1 MPDVL
6 PVETRE
12 WLKTQQHCTKCFP
25 LEDSVKLYSE
35 GKSYP
40 RGEVNYAVRTTLEHP
55 QTPEQRAAMSATRH
69 EQPEVK
75 PKRQPK
81 PAVAPGVEVPL
92 ESVLKY
98 TKSGNINTQSTLGKV
113 ADLALSAG
121 CEVKAGRSEALT
133 WIQGAHHGLRF
144 SVAGTTVMM
153 NGRVVPKEELLIR
166 LEEMA

>member
-1 MPDVL
+1 MIDAL
-6 PVETRE
+6 PPETRE
-12 WLKTQQHCTKCFP
+12 WLKTQRHCDKCFP
-25 LEDSVKLYSE
+25 LEDAVKLYSE

-40 RGEVNYAVRTTLEHP
+40 RGEVDYAVRTEIEYP
-55 QTPEQRAAMSATRH
+55 QTPEQLALMRRSRPA
-69 EQPEVK
+69 PVEVK

-81 PAVAPGVEVPL
+81 PAVASGVEVPL
-92 ESVLKY
+92 ETVLKY
-98 TKSGNINTQSTLGKV
+98 TKGGTINTQSTMGKV

-121 CEVKAGRSEALT
+121 CEVKAGKSEALT

-166 LEEMA
+166 LEEIA

>member
-6 PVETRE
+6 PPEMRE
-12 WLKTQQHCTKCFP
+12 WLKTQQHCEKCFP
-25 LEDSVKLYSE
+25 LSDAVKLYSG

-40 RGEVNYAVRTTLEHP
+40 SGAADMKVRTVLKYP
-55 QTPEQRAAMSATRH
+55 QIPEQRAVASMARR
-69 EQPEVK
+69 EPPEVK

-81 PAVAPGVEVPL
+81 PPVAPGVEVPL

-98 TKSGNINTQSTLGKV
+98 TKAGNISTQSTMGKV
-113 ADLALSAG
+113 VDLALSAG
-121 CEVKAGRSEALT
+121 CEVKAGRSEAIT

-144 SVAGTTVMM
+144 SVTGSTVTM
-153 NGRVVPKEELLIR
+153 NGRIVPKEELLIR

>member
-1 MPDVL
+1 M
-6 PVETRE
+6 TR
-12 WLKTQQHCTKCFP
+12 CTKCFP
-25 LEDSVKLYSE
+25 LEDAVKLYSE

-40 RGEVNYAVRTTLEHP
+40 RGRVDYAVRTELEYP
-55 QTPEQRAAMSATRH
+55 RTPEQLAIRV
-69 EQPEVK
+69 EPEPVEEK
-75 PKRQPK
+75 PKRQSK

-92 ESVLKY
+92 ETVLKY
-98 TKSGNINTQSTLGKV
+98 TKSGAINTQSTLGKV

-144 SVAGTTVMM
+144 SVAGTTVTM
-153 NGRVVPKEELLIR
+153 NGRVVPKEELLVR